1 MSVNENIHKNISR
14 NDHCRTSDNTTEKT
28 VFEPWLGRKL
38 DAELNE
44 KNSNYTVEIDKLH
57 ILIVKSGIYLEG
69 VKIYSKQKQ
78 ENNHAL
84 EAIIESVKF
93 KGINLAKAIIRHDI
107 HIGTVTIANSNI
119 MGKIPF
125 SGDVMP
131 PVVSPLNIGIGRILF
146 DKVNLEMKND
156 STSQYFSVKD
166 GVLKVYDFLLREK
179 DTLFP
184 SKIELYDLE
193 ARELISVSEDN
204 MYTYIVK
211 EINYSPASNALA
223 IDSLC
228 IQPNYADYDFTSRYN
243 YQTTRIEAVLSNVRI
258 NDFHHHGNLKS
269 LSLMSSYIEVGG
281 ADLLLFRDKRKDFR
295 HLAKPSLL
303 DMLYGYPGTIAIDS
317 IGILNGN
324 LAFSLHAEEA
334 NEAGSISISKI
345 NAKILKVTNDTIYKT
360 EAGFM
365 EVKADALIMGKG
377 KMTIRSRGRIYD
389 GENTFSLNGTLSGLA
404 VNELNPILEKSVYI
418 YATSG
423 IIDFM
428 NFSFTA
434 DNTKAAGEMTML
446 YNGLNV
452 TVKNKR
458 TDDTTALRE
467 RLISFIANRKI
478 MDSNPVKNEKARV
491 GIIDFE
497 RDPERLVFHYCFNS
511 VLSGITSSLTRRPG
525 KRN

>member
-1 MSVNENIHKNISR
+1 MKIFIKILAGTIIAVLLIILMK
-14 NDHCRTSDNTTEKT
+14 KT

-38 DAELNE
+38 DSELNE
-44 KNSNYTVEIDKLH
+44 KNSIYTVEIDKLH
-57 ILIVKSGIYLEG
+57 ILIVKAGLNLEG
-69 VKIYSKQKQ
+69 VKIYSKQKL
-78 ENNHAL
+78 EDNHAL
-84 EAIIESVKF
+84 EAEIESVKF

-107 HIGTVTIANSNI
+107 HIGTVTITNSNI
-119 MGKIPF
+119 KGKVPF
-125 SGDVMP
+125 PEEAIP

-166 GVLKVYDFLLREK
+166 GDLKIFDFLLREK

-184 SKIELYDLE
+184 SKIELFDFE
-193 ARELISVSEDN
+193 ARELISVPDDN

-211 EINYSPASNALA
+211 EMNYSPASNALT
-223 IDSLC
+223 IDSLR
-228 IQPNYADYDFTSRYN
+228 IQPNYTDYDFTSRYN
-243 YQTTRIEAVLSNVRI
+243 YQTTRIEAVLCNVRI
-258 NDFHHHGNLKS
+258 NDFNYHGNLKS
-269 LSLMSSYIEVGG
+269 LGLMSSYIEVGG
-281 ADLLLFRDKRKDFR
+281 ADLKLFRDKRIDFR
-295 HLAKPSLL
+295 HLDRPSLL
-303 DMLYGYPGTIAIDS
+303 DMLYGYPGTITIDS
-317 IGILNGN
+317 IGLLDGD
-324 LAFSLHAEEA
+324 LAFTVHAEEA
-334 NEAGSISISKI
+334 NEAGSISFSKI

-360 EAGFM
+360 EAGYM

-377 KMTIRSRGRIYD
+377 KMTIRSKGRIYD
-389 GENTFSLNGTLSGLA
+389 RENTFSLNGTLSGLA

-423 IIDFM
+423 IIDLM

-434 DNTKAAGEMTML
+434 DNRKAAGEMTML
-446 YNGLNV
+446 YNGLNI

-458 TDDTTALRE
+458 TDDTTALKE

-511 VLSGITSSLTRRPG
+511 VLSGITSSLTKRPG
-525 KRN
+525 ERN